1 VETNPPRNN
10 RLRLIHTDEQPGAG
24 IQLAP
29 GPRQFHRA
37 ERSPCLRKLREAPT
51 DTKLFLDKTDSRSSA
66 AAEGPGKLRTSTGS
80 KKPTVEQDQSRQTP

>member
-51 DTKLFLDKTDSRSSA
+51 DTKLFLDKTDSRSKLGTGEVSSHFIA
-66 AAEGPGKLRTSTGS
+66 QGYFNRESEGN
-80 KKPTVEQDQSRQTP
+80 EM